1 MTDKIAYGNDFSVTV
16 ALAGI
21 WKGKGSVSITD
32 SLYHIL
38 QGIRIVSFVSY
49 SNSLINNDGFHL
61 NISKRSSKAISSEL
75 VTRQLVVQYCS
86 EGSQNPLFTHISHC
100 RSHFTGFI
108 RIATAVNNSTNRKVS
123 HGWKGACPPPCPGG
137 SSVSQD
143 GFYFPC
149 TVLWPQKSLASVLAW
164 GCQPSCLCT
173 TLRLLKGSKLGEVEN
188 SFKEAG
194 PLVQGQT
201 ALSMTGKEEAGKKD
215 MPWFPFIFC
224 WVQMQHCK
232 WLDRSC
238 SLF

>member
-123 HGWKGACPPPCPGG
+123 RGWKGACPPPCPG
-137 SSVSQD
+137 
-143 GFYFPC
+143 
-149 TVLWPQKSLASVLAW
+149 A
-164 GCQPSCLCT
+164 
-173 TLRLLKGSKLGEVEN
+173 
-188 SFKEAG
+188 
-194 PLVQGQT
+194 
-201 ALSMTGKEEAGKKD
+201 ALSLRMG
-215 MPWFPFIFC
+215 FIFP
-224 WVQMQHCK
+224 VQ
-232 WLDRSC
+232 SC
-238 SLF
+238 DPKNPLPQYWPGDASHPVSAPP